1 MRSGDKYL
9 LFGDGE
15 SPHLLKWARELT
27 RHFQVHLV
35 SSRGVC
41 GDLRRLIPGE
51 RVDALGLRVR
61 EEGGN
66 FRILLSLPRLRSILK
81 RVNPRF
87 VNAHYLTSHGLLAA
101 ILKKGSFRRPFT
113 LIQSTWGTDVLV
125 TPFRNGAYRLA
136 AKFALGQADLVT
148 SDSEFMSRT
157 IGRLTGRPVVTF
169 PFGPEAIPPLD
180 PKGKIPGLFYSNRA
194 LSENSNIEEILR
206 FFGRIA
212 RERAEAALVVANDG
226 SRRKALEEMVRAAGL
241 ESRVRFVG
249 YLSQEA
255 QERMY
260 GEARFYLSLPVSDAT
275 SVSLLEA
282 MAHGCIP
289 IVSDI
294 PANREWVRH
303 GENGLLY
310 REGLPLA
317 EIEAMDRNWEAAAGE
332 NRRIVSE
339 RALFPERM
347 RSVLVPRLLGRD
359 APRRETR
366 P

>member
-1 MRSGDKYL
+1 MKSGDKYL

-27 RHFQVHLV
+27 LHFQVHLV
-35 SSRGVC
+35 SSRGVS

-51 RVDALGLRVR
+51 RVDALRLPVR

-66 FRILLSLPRLRSILK
+66 FRIFLSLPRLRGILK

-101 ILKKGSFRRPFT
+101 VLKKGALRRPFT
-113 LIQSTWGTDVLV
+113 LIQSTWGTDILV

-136 AKFALGQADLVT
+136 ARFALGQADLVT
-148 SDSEFMSRT
+148 SDSEFMSRA
-157 IGRLTGRPVVTF
+157 IGRLTDRPVLTF
-169 PFGPEAIPPLD
+169 PFGPEKLPPFD
-180 PKGKIPGLFYSNRA
+180 PKEKKPSLFYSNRG
-194 LSENSNIEEILR
+194 LSENFNIPEIIR

-212 RERAEAALVVANDG
+212 REKEEAALVVANDG
-226 SRRKALEEMVRAAGL
+226 GQRNALEEMVRRTGL
-241 ESRVRFVG
+241 ENRVRFAG
-249 YLSQEA
+249 YLSREA

-260 GEARFYLSLPVSDAT
+260 GQARFYLSLPASDAT

-310 REGLPLA
+310 REGLSLP
-317 EIEAMDRNWEAAAGE
+317 EIEAMDRRWEAVAVE
-332 NRRIVSE
+332 NRRIISE

-347 RSVLVPRLLGRD
+347 RSVFLPRLLGRV
-359 APRRETR
+359 APLRGER